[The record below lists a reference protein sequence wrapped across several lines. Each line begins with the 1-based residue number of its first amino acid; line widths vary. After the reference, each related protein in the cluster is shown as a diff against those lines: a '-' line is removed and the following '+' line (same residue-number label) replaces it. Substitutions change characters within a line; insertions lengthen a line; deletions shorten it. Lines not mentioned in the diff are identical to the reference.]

1 MFEQCNTTPR
11 IQPFGCHFLINE
23 VIGDFIIKLDYI
35 IETAVAP
42 TYALMY
48 FIVDRRRATKQ
59 LVLNRTDSW
68 IARRWM
74 TVRNREFRFPYSFLS
89 LYLVVYFFKILFC
102 LDSIWPVS
110 LNNKTMSLNF

>member
-11 IQPFGCHFLINE
+11 IQPFGCHFHINE

-35 IETAVAP
+35 IETAVAT

-48 FIVDRRRATKQ
+48 LIIDRSRATKQ

-68 IARRWM
+68 FARRWI
-74 TVRNREFRFPYSFLS
+74 TVRNREFSVLLS
-89 LYLVVYFFKILFC
+89 KSLPRGIFFF
-102 LDSIWPVS
+102 
-110 LNNKTMSLNF
+110 LNFVLFRLNMAGQFK